1 MREDFSWIRRFVEGA
16 ATCEVRQVSKYFEQ
30 TKGCMARLGVPYSG
44 GSPGRAV
51 LEALKH
57 LMKPPRQPVTEA
69 HKRHLLSLQKNQCA
83 VCSKSLSE
91 TAWECDHVPRRI
103 ESAETSVRILCL
115 ECHTQVTSEQQS
127 VGNVWDFQSR
137 FSPHAV
143 EQFHNLP
150 ATPPLIFQ
158 HSDAPG
164 VSGEISWQ
172 VDLARCRANCCVES
186 STDSWM
192 SFSQVMH

>member
-1 MREDFSWIRRFVEGA
+1 MGSEMCIRDR
-16 ATCEVRQVSKYFEQ
+16 TRSCL
-30 TKGCMARLGVPYSG
+30 ARLGVPYSG
-44 GSPGRAV
+44 CSPGRAV

-57 LMKPPRQPVTEA
+57 LMKPSRRPVTEA
-69 HKRHLLSLQKNQCA
+69 HKRHLLSLQNNQCA
-83 VCSKSLSE
+83 VCPNSLSE

-143 EQFHNLP
+143 EKFHNLP
-150 ATPPLIFQ
+150 ATPPLIFSTATPLGRMARFRGKLTSFGVGLT
-158 HSDAPG
+158 HGSTPPRTGRSSASWIPSSLPCPG
-164 VSGEISWQ
+164 SLPIGPGWTAG
-172 VDLARCRANCCVES
+172 L
-186 STDSWM
+186 
-192 SFSQVMH
+192 